1 MRRSVGLIQ
10 PLSTFAKEQ
19 GQFATVPSRDGALVG
34 DASARQHPRMS
45 QEPGAELL
53 GAPPRR
59 LRRDV
64 SPFRLG
70 VPWSGDRDDHPA
82 QLVLSRSRMTR
93 VIGAIGVAA
102 VIVAS
107 AAAAAIVLAFHNPAR
122 TGVAALGT
130 PRKVQIVRL
139 PGSLA
144 LPQLNKTVTAPQL
157 VARLAADVESLP
169 LQPIPWHCPNDFG
182 TSYRLTFVAP
192 GGSWTAVYGVQ
203 GCESVQIG
211 SGRLQTA
218 ANSQRFWN
226 DLGSALG
233 LTALEVR
240 PTLCVG
246 TAEPGTVI
254 EGRLCGA
261 PS

>member
-1 MRRSVGLIQ
+1 MLIH
-10 PLSTFAKEQ
+10 
-19 GQFATVPSRDGALVG
+19 PSFV
-34 DASARQHPRMS
+34 
-45 QEPGAELL
+45 
-53 GAPPRR
+53 
-59 LRRDV
+59 
-64 SPFRLG
+64 F
-70 VPWSGDRDDHPA
+70 
-82 QLVLSRSRMTR
+82 SRSRMTR
-93 VIGAIGVAA
+93 VVGTTGVAA

-122 TGVAALGT
+122 TGVAARGT
-130 PRKVQIVRL
+130 PQKVQIVRL

-144 LPQLNKTVTAPQL
+144 LPQLNKTVTASHL

-169 LQPIPWHCPNDFG
+169 LQPTPWHCPNDFG

-203 GCESVQIG
+203 GCKSVQIG

-218 ANSQRFWN
+218 ANSQRFWS

-246 TAEPGTVI
+246 TAAPGTVI